1 MAISMRCWTIALLLV
16 LVSGQPATAAPP
28 SWRSPLENLTFVAV
42 EKTVRSKA
50 QPRCPDCP
58 LRGSEALDDLPV
70 EVLDRAGAR
79 KVEYEGFL
87 ITWLPEPA
95 ARALEKVARGRGLAV
110 GLGVDREVRLPWHS
124 FVPGDAARR
133 HDPRVTREVPDSA
146 VPGLFLVQFGYPI
159 QQGWLAELETCG
171 AEKIAYFQQNTFLV
185 RAASR
190 EALTTCP
197 VERYLT
203 WIDEYRASDRASA
216 EVLERTNENGT
227 WLQYIHGTDLK
238 AKEAELPGSVEVKSR
253 YESAQDRVAYLLV
266 QASPED
272 LRQIVATDPDLLS
285 VSAQGEAGPSDERQ
299 GQIVAGLHNGS
310 SLCAVGTAGCPHPH
324 YRQWLSNRG
333 LLSSSNQQI
342 VAVMDLG
349 YDNGQPPSG
358 AHHPDLENPERLQ
371 DISSISKSAFYDT
384 AGHGTMVAGIIAG
397 DSSVP
402 GATQAMDAQGFYYGT
417 GIAPGAKIYAYDIQG
432 HFSSISFLQ
441 TALNHS
447 RIQPGGVDRAF
458 ILNQSWNENT
468 RVLTPDGPGAYL
480 PQKEYTPFA
489 QFFDTRVLDASA
501 DGAYHEDSPNIAG
514 DQPMAIIFSAGNFA
528 YNCVTQGV
536 HWDSVSSPALGKNVI
551 AVGATESYRPT
562 PEPPFACGGCYT
574 VDSNGKAVL
583 NGRPPE
589 VNATHIGRIA
599 AFSGRGRFFGPLPS
613 SALAHTTR
621 IKPDLVAP
629 GVRVFSTVPYNFD
642 AYDRAEPVT
651 GCSRYYFFPSLA
663 NTYHA
668 YGTGTSFSAP
678 VVSGVAAL
686 KRKWFLDR
694 GLNPSPSLLKAAL
707 IATADSLGGLGLTGH
722 DHRPSPRSGWGRVNL
737 DRLTD
742 TRSRAYVNAS
752 PGNAVATGE
761 TLVYQFKA
769 GDTSLATYIVL
780 VWDDQPADVTTHSQ
794 APLKN
799 DLALD
804 VIGGT
809 WKGNFFNENM
819 TGADDGYS
827 YRFNVG
833 AWAHDTIN
841 NVEAVFLPPG
851 ALSAGQGVQV
861 RITGVNVPQGRTGGR
876 QSFSIYAYNLT
887 R

>member
-1 MAISMRCWTIALLLV
+1 MAISMRCCTLALLLALV
-16 LVSGQPATAAPP
+16 LGQPVTAAPP
-28 SWRSPLENLTFVAV
+28 QWRSPLENLTPVAV
-42 EKTVRSKA
+42 EKSVRSKA
-50 QPRCPDCP
+50 QSRCPDCA

-70 EVLDRAGAR
+70 EVLERAGAR

-95 ARALEKVARGRGLAV
+95 ARALEKVARDRGLAV

-124 FVPGDAARR
+124 FVPGDTARR
-133 HDPRVTREVPDSA
+133 HTPRVTREVPDNA
-146 VPGLFLVQFGYPI
+146 VPGLYLVQFGYPVRPD
-159 QQGWLAELETCG
+159 WLAELETCG

-190 EALTTCP
+190 EALTACP

-203 WIDEYRASDRASA
+203 WIDEYRASDRVSA

-266 QASPED
+266 QASRED
-272 LRQIVATDPDLLS
+272 LRQIAATDPDLLS

-310 SLCAVGTAGCPHPH
+310 TLCAVGTAGCPHPR

-371 DISSISKSAFYDT
+371 DISSLNGSAFYDT
-384 AGHGTMVAGIIAG
+384 AGHGTMVAGIIVG
-397 DSSVP
+397 DSSVA

-417 GIAPGAKIYAYDIQG
+417 GIAPGARIYSFDMHEKFTQG
-432 HFSSISFLQ
+432 REFLQ
-441 TALNHS
+441 TGLNHS
-447 RIQPGGVDRAF
+447 RIQPGGIDRAL
-458 ILNQSWNENT
+458 IVNQSWNENVGGGSG
-468 RVLTPDGPGAYL
+468 VLL
-480 PQKEYTPFA
+480 PLAQYTQLA
-489 QFFDTRVLDASA
+489 QFFDNRVLDASA
-501 DGAYHEDSPNIAG
+501 AGAHLPSPELPG
-514 DQPMAIIFSAGNFA
+514 DQPMTIVFSAGNFA
-528 YNCVTQGV
+528 YNCSTQAV
-536 HWDSVSSPALGKNVI
+536 SWNSVSSPALAKNVI
-551 AVGATESYRPT
+551 AVGATESYRPS
-562 PEPPFACGGCYT
+562 PEPPLACGGCVSGKPPA
-574 VDSNGKAVL
+574 VD
-583 NGRPPE
+583 
-589 VNATHIGRIA
+589 ATHIGRVA
-599 AFSGRGRFFGPLPS
+599 NFSGRGAYFASYPS
-613 SALAHTTR
+613 SPLVHTIR

-629 GVRVFSTVPYNFD
+629 GVRVFSTVPYNFSGYHYAD
-642 AYDRAEPVT
+642 LIT
-651 GCSRYYFFPSLA
+651 GCSKYYYSPNPI
-663 NTYHA
+663 NTFHT
-668 YGTGTSFSAP
+668 YGTGTSFAAP
-678 VVSGVAAL
+678 VVSGAAAL

-694 GLNPSPSLLKAAL
+694 GVNPTPSLLKASL
-707 IATADSLGGLGLTGH
+707 IATADSLGGLGGSGQ
-722 DHRPSPRSGWGRVNL
+722 DHRPSPLYGWGRVNL

-742 TRSRAYVNAS
+742 SRSRQFVNAS
-752 PGNAVATGE
+752 STNAVATGE
-761 TLVYQFKA
+761 ARVYQFKA
-769 GDTSLATYIVL
+769 ADLTAPVYIVL
-780 VWDDQPADVTTHSQ
+780 VWDDESSDVVTHSQ

-804 VIGGT
+804 VGGGT

-819 TGADDGYS
+819 TGTDNGYS
-827 YRFNVG
+827 YRFTVG
-833 AWAHDTIN
+833 TWAHDTIN

-851 ALSAGQGVQV
+851 ALTSGQVLQV
-861 RITGVNVPQGRTGGR
+861 RVTGINVVQGRSNGR
-876 QSFSIYAYNLT
+876 QSFSVYAYNVAMP
-887 R
+887 

>member
-1 MAISMRCWTIALLLV
+1 MKESKMAISMRCCTLAFLLALA
-16 LVSGQPATAAPP
+16 SGQPGTAAPP
-28 SWRSPLENLTFVAV
+28 SWRSSLENLTFVAV
-42 EKTVRSKA
+42 EKAVRA
-50 QPRCPDCP
+50 IPQPRCPDCL
-58 LRGSEALDDLPV
+58 LRGSEALEGLPA
-70 EVLDRAGAR
+70 EVLERAGAR

-110 GLGVDREVRLPWHS
+110 GLGADREVRLPWHS
-124 FVPGDAARR
+124 FMPGDAARR

-146 VPGLFLVQFGYPI
+146 VPGLFLVQFGYPV

-266 QASPED
+266 QASLED
-272 LRQIVATDPDLLS
+272 LRRIVATDPDLLS
-285 VSAQGEAGPSDERQ
+285 MSAQGGAGPSDERQ

-333 LLSSSNQQI
+333 LLSSSNQQT

-349 YDNGQPPSG
+349 YDNGQGPAG

-371 DISSISKSAFYDT
+371 DISSVSKSAYYDT

-397 DSSVP
+397 DSSVA

-417 GIAPGAKIYAYDIQG
+417 GIAPGAKIYAYDMQG
-432 HFSSISFLQ
+432 QFSDLRFLQ
-441 TALNHS
+441 TALNYS
-447 RIQPGGVDRAF
+447 RVQPAGGDRAL
-458 ILNQSWNENT
+458 IANQSWNENDQA
-468 RVLTPDGPGAYL
+468 PNGAYV
-480 PQKEYTPFA
+480 PVAAYTPLS
-489 QFFDTRVLDASA
+489 QFFDMRVLDASA
-501 DGAYHEDSPNIAG
+501 ENAHDQDYPILAG
-514 DQPMAIIFSAGNFA
+514 DQPMIIVFSAGNYA

-536 HWDSVSSPALGKNVI
+536 HWDSVSSPALAKNVI

-562 PEPPFACGGCYT
+562 PEPPFACSGCFT
-574 VDSNGKAVL
+574 NVNGQL
-583 NGRPPE
+583 IPNGRPPE
-589 VNATHIGRIA
+589 VNATHIGRVA
-599 AFSGRGRFFGPLPS
+599 SFSGRGRFFGPSS
-613 SALAHTTR
+613 SALAYTTR

-629 GVRVFSTVPYNFD
+629 GARVFSTVPYNFSG
-642 AYDRAEPVT
+642 YDRETLVT
-651 GCSRYYFFPSLA
+651 GCSKYHYYPNSA
-663 NTYHA
+663 NTYHT

-678 VVSGVAAL
+678 VVSGAAAL

-694 GLNPSPSLLKAAL
+694 SVNPAPSLVKAAL
-707 IATADSLGGLGLTGH
+707 IATADSLGGSGLTGH

-742 TRSRAYVNAS
+742 SRSRRFINAG

-761 TLVYQFKA
+761 TLVYQLKA
-769 GDTSLATYIVL
+769 ADTNVPTYIVL
-780 VWDDQPADVTTHSQ
+780 VWDDEAADFVTHSQ

-804 VIGGT
+804 VAGGT
-809 WKGNFFNENM
+809 WKGNFFNESMN
-819 TGADDGYS
+819 GVDDGYS
-827 YRFNVG
+827 YRFNIG

-841 NVEAVFLPPG
+841 NVEAVFLPP
-851 ALSAGQGVQV
+851 SSFSPGQIVQV
-861 RITGVNVPQGRTGGR
+861 RVTGVNVTQGRLGGR
-876 QSFSIYAYNLT
+876 QPFSIYAYNLAQP
-887 R
+887 

>member
-1 MAISMRCWTIALLLV
+1 MAISMRCCTLVFLLALV
-16 LVSGQPATAAPP
+16 LGQPGTAAPP
-28 SWRSPLENLTFVAV
+28 QWRSPLENLTFVAV
-42 EKTVRSKA
+42 EKAVRA
-50 QPRCPDCP
+50 NPQPRCPDCP
-58 LRGSEALDDLPV
+58 FRGSEALEDLPA
-70 EVLDRAGAR
+70 EVLERAGAH
-79 KVEYEGFL
+79 KVEYGGFL

-95 ARALEKVARGRGLAV
+95 ARALEKVARGRGLTA

-133 HDPRVTREVPDSA
+133 HDPRVTREVPDSP
-146 VPGLFLVQFGYPI
+146 VPGLFLVQFGYPVRPD
-159 QQGWLAELETCG
+159 WLAELETCG

-197 VERYLT
+197 VERYLA

-238 AKEAELPGSVEVKSR
+238 AKEAELPGAVEVKSR

-272 LRQIVATDPDLLS
+272 LRRIVATDPDLLS

-310 SLCAVGTAGCPHPH
+310 SLCAVGTTGCPH
-324 YRQWLSNRG
+324 YRDWLSNRG

-371 DISSISKSAFYDT
+371 DISSTSKSAFYDT

-397 DSSVP
+397 DSSVA
-402 GATQAMDAQGFYYGT
+402 GATQAKDAQGFYYGT
-417 GIAPGAKIYAYDIQG
+417 GIAPGAKIYAYDMQG
-432 HFSSISFLQ
+432 TFDDLSFLQ
-441 TALNHS
+441 TALNYS
-447 RIQPGGVDRAF
+447 RIQPGGGDRAL
-458 ILNQSWNENT
+458 IANQSWNEN
-468 RVLTPDGPGAYL
+468 DKDFNNGAFL
-480 PQKEYTPFA
+480 PRNGYTLLSK
-489 QFFDTRVLDASA
+489 FFDARVLDASA
-501 DGAYHEDSPNIAG
+501 PEAHDDLSPMLPG
-514 DQPMAIIFSAGNFA
+514 DQPMTMIFSAGNFA

-536 HWDSVSSPALGKNVI
+536 HWDSVSSPALAKNVI

-562 PEPPFACGGCYT
+562 PEPPYACSGCFT
-574 VDSNGKAVL
+574 NVAGQL
-583 NGRPPE
+583 IPNGRPPE
-589 VNATHIGRIA
+589 VNATHVGRVA
-599 AFSGRGRFFGPLPS
+599 SFSGRGRFFGPSS

-629 GVRVFSTVPYNFD
+629 GARVFSTVPYNFSG
-642 AYDRAEPVT
+642 YDRETFVT
-651 GCSRYYFFPSLA
+651 GCSKYHYYPNPA
-663 NTYHA
+663 NTYHT

-678 VVSGVAAL
+678 VVSGAAAL

-694 GLNPSPSLLKAAL
+694 GVNPSPSLLKAAL
-707 IATADSLGGLGLTGH
+707 IATADSLGNSQLTGH

-742 TRSRAYVNAS
+742 NRSRRFINAG

-761 TLVYQFKA
+761 ALVYQFKA
-769 GDTSLATYIVL
+769 ADTNLPTYIVL
-780 VWDDQPADVTTHSQ
+780 VWDDEAADVATHSQ

-804 VIGGT
+804 VAGGA

-819 TGADDGYS
+819 NGIDDGYS
-827 YRFNVG
+827 YRFIIG

-851 ALSAGQGVQV
+851 SLATGQVIQV
-861 RITGVNVPQGRTGGR
+861 RVTGVNVTQGRSGGR
-876 QSFSIYAYNLT
+876 QSFSIYAYNLAQP
-887 R
+887 